1 MKPFGIV
8 TLIGMFVLIAIAGCQ
23 SNTTTPAI
31 KDNTVQPGV
40 GSEFVFRNMYWDTLG
55 RLTQDFLDTEIVFQS
70 GISYQGKNN
79 VNVISYIW
87 DSTLR
92 EPEYLS
98 YEPNGDLS
106 YYIAIPGTRA
116 GWPTYPIASRE
127 PSIFIQVDTSYFDT
141 LTGNEVSSF
150 REFVFNYVAD
160 STFMESGQN
169 LDAAQISFR
178 AGNLYS
184 FQNFENYYWIPPSIG
199 YYVRTLSE
207 IGRPY
212 LQNISRTESDLVSY
226 TLK

>member
-8 TLIGMFVLIAIAGCQ
+8 TLIGMLVLIAIAGCQ
-23 SNTTTPAI
+23 SSTTATAT

-40 GSEFVFRNMYWDTLG
+40 GSQFVFRNMYWDTLG
-55 RLTQDFLDTEIVFQS
+55 RLTQDFLDTEVVFQA
-70 GISYQGKNN
+70 GISYQGRNN
-79 VNVISYIW
+79 VNVVSYIW
-87 DSTLR
+87 DSTQR

-98 YEPNGDLS
+98 YEVNGDLS

-116 GWPTYPIASRE
+116 GWPTYPIASME
-127 PSIFIQVDTSYFDT
+127 PSIYIQVDTTYIDPI
-141 LTGNEVSSF
+141 TGNEVSSY
-150 REFVFNYVAD
+150 RQFVFSYLAD
-160 STFMESGQN
+160 STVVEAGQN
-169 LDAAQISFR
+169 LDAVQILFR

-184 FQNFENYYWIPPSIG
+184 YQNFENYYWIAPAIG

-226 TLK
+226 ILK